1 MKAVAVNPANKQVG
15 LVDIEE
21 PMQLGDTQVRIRVL
35 EVGVCGTDKEI
46 CRFEYG
52 TPPGGAD
59 YLVLGHEALGIIEDA
74 GANVTRVK
82 QGDLAAVMV
91 RRPCHN
97 PACNPCRAGRQDF
110 CYTGDYFER
119 GIDRYHGFMTSYV
132 VDEQEYVCPIPSEL
146 RDIAVLTEPLTIAE
160 KGLQQM
166 SDVQD
171 RLPWGNVKGH
181 RAVVL
186 GAGPVGLLGAMAL
199 RVRGF
204 DTYVYSREPH
214 GDARAQLVAAMGA
227 TYVSSTEKNA
237 DQLAAQVGNIDLI
250 YEATGVSSVS
260 FDVLR
265 VLGVNGVCIFTGIP
279 GLHGPTPTDVN
290 AIMRSLVLKN
300 QLVLGTVNAHRPA
313 FENAISDLGKFR
325 RQFPEAIGAL
335 ISKRFQISE
344 HADLLLGRAGGIK
357 NVIALS

>member
-1 MKAVAVNPANKQVG
+1 MRHRQ
-15 LVDIEE
+15 
-21 PMQLGDTQVRIRVL
+21 
-35 EVGVCGTDKEI
+35 GV

-97 PACNPCRAGRQDF
+97 PACNPCQAGRQDF
-110 CYTGDYFER
+110 CYTGEYFER

-132 VDEQEYVCPIPSEL
+132 VDQQEYVCPIPSEL

-199 RVRGF
+199 RVRRGRSQGPGQRRGF
-204 DTYVYSREPH
+204 GCRRLAVDVRDNVVAVKRVITALLPQL
-214 GDARAQLVAAMGA
+214 RASVLADGGCADILNVTSIAGHVAYAGGGGYNAAKFAAHAMMA
-227 TYVSSTEKNA
+227 
-237 DQLAAQVGNIDLI
+237 
-250 YEATGVSSVS
+250 
-260 FDVLR
+260 VLR
-265 VLGVNGVCIFTGIP
+265 LELNGEPIRVIEVAP
-279 GLHGPTPTDVN
+279 GMVQTEEF
-290 AIMRSLVLKN
+290 SLV
-300 QLVLGTVNAHRPA
+300 R
-313 FENAISDLGKFR
+313 FEGDQDRADAVYDEVPDRSWPTTSPTRSCTRSPGR
-325 RQFPEAIGAL
+325 RT
-335 ISKRFQISE
+335 STST
-344 HADLLLGRAGGIK
+344 
-357 NVIALS
+357 

>member
-1 MKAVAVNPANKQVG
+1 
-15 LVDIEE
+15 
-21 PMQLGDTQVRIRVL
+21 
-35 EVGVCGTDKEI
+35 
-46 CRFEYG
+46 
-52 TPPGGAD
+52 
-59 YLVLGHEALGIIEDA
+59 
-74 GANVTRVK
+74 
-82 QGDLAAVMV
+82 
-91 RRPCHN
+91 
-97 PACNPCRAGRQDF
+97 
-110 CYTGDYFER
+110 
-119 GIDRYHGFMTSYV
+119 
-132 VDEQEYVCPIPSEL
+132 
-146 RDIAVLTEPLTIAE
+146 
-160 KGLQQM
+160 
-166 SDVQD
+166 
-171 RLPWGNVKGH
+171 
-181 RAVVL
+181 
-186 GAGPVGLLGAMAL
+186 
-199 RVRGF
+199 
-204 DTYVYSREPH
+204 
-214 GDARAQLVAAMGA
+214 MGA

-290 AIMRSLVLKN
+290 AIMRGLVLKN